1 MQKIEGIHVL
11 SVSWLLIEGQARGLP
26 RGHIPVFAEGVHVAQ
41 QSASLL
47 LFKKRFSATAA

>member
-11 SVSWLLIEGQARGLP
+11 SVSWLLIEGE
-26 RGHIPVFAEGVHVAQ
+26 HIPVFAEGVHVAQ